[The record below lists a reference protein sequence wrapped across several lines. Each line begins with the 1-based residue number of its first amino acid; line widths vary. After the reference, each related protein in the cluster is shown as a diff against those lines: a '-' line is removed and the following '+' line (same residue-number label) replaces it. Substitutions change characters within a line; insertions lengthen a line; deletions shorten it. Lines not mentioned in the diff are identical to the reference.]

1 MNIVEHE
8 LKKYD
13 LWNDELQKKKKI
25 DILIMLQQSSS
36 YKPPYNRGGLITE
49 VASLQGG
56 NLVVFYYV
64 SASDVWPNNRGD
76 LS

>member
-25 DILIMLQQSSS
+25 DILIMLQ
-36 YKPPYNRGGLITE
+36 
-49 VASLQGG
+49 
-56 NLVVFYYV
+56 
-64 SASDVWPNNRGD
+64 
-76 LS
+76 

>member
-1 MNIVEHE
+1 M
-8 LKKYD
+8 
-13 LWNDELQKKKKI
+13 W
-25 DILIMLQQSSS
+25 
-36 YKPPYNRGGLITE
+36 PYNRGGLITE

-76 LS
+76 LSWGGQFTIILPTQCIWNLAWLVGGIWLDGSYKKGTTV